1 MPRLMAETLQ
11 RPDYWHQV
19 TLDVRETTRELIDTA
34 RERHVLTEKLLV
46 LVGSG
51 SVDDADV
58 QPPLV
63 EGLHTHLLASR
74 QGMSRIESYMASM
87 DTPPVVAFE
96 RLKLPLM
103 EFNNVADHEGYV
115 LAEQEADAC
124 LQQGLM
130 ELTERWQQDESEVER
145 QLRLLLDSLD
155 CA

>member
-11 RPDYWHQV
+11 RPETWHQV
-19 TLDVRETTRELIDTA
+19 TQDVRETTRELIDAA
-34 RERHVLTEKLLV
+34 RERHALTEKLLV

-51 SVDDADV
+51 SADDAV
-58 QPPLV
+58 VRPPLV

-74 QGMSRIESYMASM
+74 QGMSRVESYMVAM
-87 DTPPVVAFE
+87 DSPAVAFE
-96 RLKLPLM
+96 RLKQPLM
-103 EFNNVADHEGYV
+103 DFHNVDDHAGYV

-124 LQQGLM
+124 LQLGLM
-130 ELTERWQQDESEVER
+130 ELTERWQQDESEVDR